1 MPSANYKRKELFKL
15 ESSIDQRKFEFV
27 KKSKVSNDE
36 KSEEVS
42 FLFIYDFKRLWHNK
56 PSQLKTLDTH
66 TYLGKYILSY

>member
-1 MPSANYKRKELFKL
+1 MPSANRKKKELFRL
-15 ESSIDQRKFEFV
+15 GSSTDRRKIEFA

-42 FLFIYDFKRLWHNK
+42 FLSIYYYFK
-56 PSQLKTLDTH
+56 PSQLKTWDTY